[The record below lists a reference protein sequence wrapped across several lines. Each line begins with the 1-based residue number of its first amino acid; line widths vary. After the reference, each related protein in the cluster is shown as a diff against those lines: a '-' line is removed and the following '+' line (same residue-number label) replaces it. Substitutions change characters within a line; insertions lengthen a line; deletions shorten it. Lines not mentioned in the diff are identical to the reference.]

1 VAVALTAGKV
11 IEYLLDFA
19 VADHPP
25 EPHIVGVLKRHHHFE
40 AAGFDVE
47 EIELFNG
54 CAEGAAA
61 DLLYNPDAMIGVNN
75 FVANSET
82 GFTIHEGHPT
92 RGVKEELTLLYPRE
106 AWGSN
111 VKAGLVD

>member
-19 VADHPP
+19 VADDPP
-25 EPHIVGVLKRHHHFE
+25 ESYIAGVLERHHDFE

-47 EIELFNG
+47 EVELFNS

-61 DLLYNPDAMIGVNN
+61 DLLYNPDAMIGVNH
-75 FVANSET
+75 FIANSET
-82 GFTIHEGHPT
+82 WFNIHEGHPT
-92 RGVKEELTLLYPRE
+92 RGVKEELRLLYPRG
-106 AWGSN
+106 ALRSN
-111 VKAGLVD
+111 ANACLNN